1 MTGLAII
8 DPKGSNSKRGLR
20 HKQLFLTYPKCPI
33 FPREVLEQ
41 LTEIFKSRDTTLKR
55 YVIAQELHIDGEPH
69 LHCFVLLDKQFY
81 DATIKKLDLIQ
92 FDQTCH
98 GNYQAVRSKA
108 ATIEYCLKS
117 PRFIASSDVMMDFKK
132 GKYPDAVYAQCLE
145 LAKQGKVDAAVQIY
159 TECMPAKVVLR
170 GLKNTEQQ
178 LKKVAKLYQI
188 PAGLS
193 KFEPDQ
199 FISHA
204 PLNKALAD
212 DKKVTWVHGPPGT
225 IKTQYVMT
233 ILEKVLKINVLFV
246 DNPNGLAAFDP
257 KIHQVIVF
265 DDIPM
270 GNLKREQ
277 LISLIDKEMPR
288 TAKILYSVVTLPE
301 FTGRVIICNFHPSKL
316 WDK

>member
-1 MTGLAII
+1 
-8 DPKGSNSKRGLR
+8 
-20 HKQLFLTYPKCPI
+20 
-33 FPREVLEQ
+33 VLEQ
-41 LTEIFKSRDTTLKR
+41 LTETFKSRDTTLKR

-81 DATIKKLDLIQ
+81 DATMKKLDLIQ
-92 FDQTCH
+92 FDQTYH

-117 PRFIASSDVMMDFKK
+117 PRFIASSDVMIDFKK
-132 GKYPDAVYAQCLE
+132 GKYPDAVYEQA
-145 LAKQGKVDAAVQIY
+145 AHFAIGGNVDIAVKLFCTNI
-159 TECMPAKVVLR
+159 PK
-170 GLKNTEQQ
+170 
-178 LKKVAKLYQI
+178 KKVASQLVSFRKAITQLAKEFQQ
-188 PAGLS
+188 PARLS
-193 KFEPDQ
+193 KFEPEQ
-199 FISHA
+199 FITHF
-204 PLNKALAD
+204 PLNQALTD
-212 DKKVTWVHGPPGT
+212 DKKVTWVYGPPGT

-257 KIHQVIVF
+257 KVHQVIVF

-270 GNLKREQ
+270 ANLKREQ
-277 LISLIDKEMPR
+277 LISLIDKEIPR

-316 WDK
+316 